1 MATYQ
6 GGGYGQRSGGPGQGG
21 YGNDRYSAPPAPT
34 ISVSEIKLQ
43 APVSVELF
51 ASIAED
57 KAKTVAAAG
66 GRRNNKSTQLRK
78 FYDELVMWFD
88 KVNLE
93 RTNDG
98 KASKYAEVAPF
109 IKMMKAKVAYAK
121 GRDHVEACFEQMFS
135 HLISQIDGPDTL
147 RHAKLFMEAF
157 MGFYKVHEEK

>member
-1 MATYQ
+1 MATHQ
-6 GGGYGQRSGGPGQGG
+6 AGGYGQQRGAGPGQGG
-21 YGNDRYSAPPAPT
+21 YDRNNAPAPT
-34 ISVSEIKLQ
+34 ITVSDIKLQ

-51 ASIAED
+51 ASVAED
-57 KAKTVAAAG
+57 KAISVARAG

-93 RTNDG
+93 RTKED
-98 KASKYAEVAPF
+98 KVSKYTEVAPF

-121 GRDHVEACFEQMFS
+121 GREHVDSCFEQMFS
-135 HLISQIDGPDTL
+135 ELIRQIDSPESL
-147 RHAKLFMEAF
+147 KHAKLFMEAF

>member
-6 GGGYGQRSGGPGQGG
+6 GSSAGQRSGGHAQGG
-21 YGNDRYSAPPAPT
+21 YSNDRYSAPPPPT

-66 GRRNNKSTQLRK
+66 GRRNNNSTQLRK

-88 KVNLE
+88 KVHLE
-93 RTNDG
+93 RTKDG

-135 HLISQIDGPDTL
+135 HLIGQIDSPDTL
-147 RHAKLFMEAF
+147 KHAKLFMEAF
-157 MGFYKVHEEK
+157 MGFYKAQEK